1 MQNSKID
8 TISLPWYIF
17 GSPGGTLGAI
27 ATKMRDAALGQTC
40 ALHVQNFSQIRSVVS
55 EEMHPEQKDRQANH
69 AEDNNDTFI
78 AYTGCFKK
86 VAP

>member
-1 MQNSKID
+1 MVHFRLPGRNSWSDRNQNARRSARAD
-8 TISLPWYIF
+8 LRT
-17 GSPGGTLGAI
+17 
-27 ATKMRDAALGQTC
+27 
-40 ALHVQNFSQIRSVVS
+40 VQNFSQIRSVVS